1 MSIFDDFRASF
12 RQSNNGLMKI
22 ILINVVVFLVLVFA
36 RFVLWIANAD
46 GFYALLYK
54 FLAIP
59 SGFGEL
65 VWRPWTLL
73 TYAFTHEGILHILFN
88 MLFLY
93 WFGRLIA
100 EYLGTHRVVGL
111 YIMGSLAGAAAYL
124 MLYNLLPR
132 LEGVQAHMVGAS
144 AGVYAIVV
152 GAATLMP
159 NFTFFLFILGPVRIK
174 YIAAFYVLL
183 SFIEITQVNSG
194 GNAAHLG
201 GALMGYLFI
210 TQLRKGRDWGAWVNK
225 LISWFQRL
233 FSPKPKMKVT
243 YTKKTVKSSVSGNYR
258 QGAAEEQQA
267 IPNQEEIDRILDK
280 ISLSGYESL
289 TKEEKQKLFDASR

>member
-36 RFVLWIANAD
+36 RFVLWVANAD
-46 GFYALLYK
+46 GLYAYLYK
-54 FLAIP
+54 ILAIP
-59 SGFGEL
+59 SAFSEL
-65 VWRPWTLL
+65 LWRPWTLL

-93 WFGRLIA
+93 WFGRLIS
-100 EYLGTHRVVGL
+100 EYLGSQRVVGL
-111 YIMGSLAGAAAYL
+111 YILGSLAGAGAYL
-124 MLYNLLPR
+124 LLYNLLPR
-132 LEGVQAHMVGAS
+132 LDGVQAHMVGAS

-159 NFTFFLFILGPVRIK
+159 NFTFFLLLIGPVRIK

-201 GALMGYLFI
+201 GALMGYVFI
-210 TQLRKGRDWGAWVNK
+210 IQLRKGRDLGAWVNA
-225 LISWFQRL
+225 IIAWFQRL

-243 YTKKTVKSSVSGNYR
+243 YTKKPVKSSVSGNYR
-258 QGAAEEQQA
+258 QGAAEEQQG

>member
-12 RQSNNGLMKI
+12 RQSNNGLMKL

-36 RFVLWIANAD
+36 RFVLWVANAD
-46 GFYALLYK
+46 GLYAYLYK
-54 FLAIP
+54 ALAIP
-59 SGFGEL
+59 SAFSEL
-65 VWRPWTLL
+65 LWRPWTLL
-73 TYAFTHEGILHILFN
+73 SYAFTHEGILHILFN

-100 EYLGTHRVVGL
+100 EYLGSHRVVGL
-111 YIMGSLAGAAAYL
+111 YILGSLAGAAAYL
-124 MLYNLLPR
+124 LLYNLLPR
-132 LEGVQAHMVGAS
+132 LDGVQAHMVGAS

-159 NFTFFLFILGPVRIK
+159 NFTFFLLLIGPVRIK

-210 TQLRKGRDWGAWVNK
+210 TQLRKGRDLGAWVNA
-225 LISWFQRL
+225 IIAWFQRL

-243 YTKKTVKSSVSGNYR
+243 YTKKPVKSSVSGNYR
-258 QGAAEEQQA
+258 QGAAEEQQG